1 MEQQM
6 SSLLRKPIKAHQGT
20 IVDGK
25 IVAEAEFMT
34 TITDKDF

>member
-1 MEQQM
+1 MNTCKL
-6 SSLLRKPIKAHQGT
+6 SSKA
-20 IVDGK
+20 IVDGE